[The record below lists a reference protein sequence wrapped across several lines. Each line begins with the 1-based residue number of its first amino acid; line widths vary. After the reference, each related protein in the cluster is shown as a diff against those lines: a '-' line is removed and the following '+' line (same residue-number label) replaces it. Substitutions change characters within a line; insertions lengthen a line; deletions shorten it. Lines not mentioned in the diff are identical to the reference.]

1 MSEHPATPGGAAS
14 AQGGDFSALART
26 TLSASVER
34 GDGELTARIRIQ
46 NAGTDDILVLDRLWI
61 LEQSKQLAPDPR
73 GIYRFERGGILRLL
87 LGAAPLPRL
96 AFATYRNVPHVTVV
110 APGASHE
117 REIRIPL
124 PVEEHSPYVE
134 PAPREA
140 PQPVT
145 ADRVDVLVH
154 FLMASPE
161 LKLTPSPLSAAAM
174 VIQNPVAALAQAKL
188 LHAPMQ
194 LAGIP
199 ALRRKD
205 IERVTLPGEA
215 PEPLPLG

>member
-1 MSEHPATPGGAAS
+1 MSEHAATPGGATS
-14 AQGGDFSALART
+14 AKGSDFSALART
-26 TLSASVER
+26 TLSASIER
-34 GDGELTARIRIQ
+34 GEGEITARIRIQ
-46 NAGTDDILVLDRLWI
+46 NAGTDDIYVLDRLWT
-61 LEQSKQLAPDPR
+61 LDKSRQLAADPKE
-73 GIYRFERGGILRLL
+73 IYRFERGGILRLL

-110 APGASHE
+110 VPGASHE

-134 PAPREA
+134 PVPREA
-140 PQPVT
+140 PVPVT
-145 ADRVDVLVH
+145 AERVDVLVH

-161 LKLTPSPLSAAAM
+161 LKLTPSPLPGMAM
-174 VIQNPVAALAQAKL
+174 VIQNPVAALEHVKL
-188 LHAPMQ
+188 LHAQVP

-199 ALRRKD
+199 VLRRKD

-215 PEPLPLG
+215 PEPLPLT